1 MIKLDENSTIIKGT
15 NEDVQAEYLMLT
27 EAILNNLDSV
37 DRHVL
42 FIATAREFVKTF
54 GTNEEDE

>member
-37 DRHVL
+37 DRYVL

>member
-27 EAILNNLDSV
+27 EALLNSLDTV

-42 FIATAREFVKTF
+42 FIATAREFVKSF
-54 GTNEEDE
+54 GSNEEDK

>member
-1 MIKLDENSTIIKGT
+1 MIKLDGDSLKINGT
-15 NEDVQAEYLMLT
+15 NEDIQAEYLMLT
-27 EAILNNLDSV
+27 EAVLNCLDTV

-54 GTNEEDE
+54 GGNEEDE